1 MKILVCGHFNSGKT
15 TFITTISN
23 VGSFSTEKKS
33 TARNEKLLKSSTT
46 TAMDYGKFLCGEE
59 KISLFGIPGQERF
72 SFMWELLAKG
82 KDGFIFMLDST
93 TPFLWEDTLRQIEI
107 IVPKGRPFILCA
119 NKQDLPDAIPVHIIH
134 KELGLNENIPIF
146 PCIAKDK
153 SSSLQTFKRIIKEFK
168 MCKYKYL

>member
-59 KISLFGIPGQERF
+59 KV
-72 SFMWELLAKG
+72 AK
-82 KDGFIFMLDST
+82 
-93 TPFLWEDTLRQIEI
+93 
-107 IVPKGRPFILCA
+107 
-119 NKQDLPDAIPVHIIH
+119 
-134 KELGLNENIPIF
+134 
-146 PCIAKDK
+146 
-153 SSSLQTFKRIIKEFK
+153 
-168 MCKYKYL
+168 